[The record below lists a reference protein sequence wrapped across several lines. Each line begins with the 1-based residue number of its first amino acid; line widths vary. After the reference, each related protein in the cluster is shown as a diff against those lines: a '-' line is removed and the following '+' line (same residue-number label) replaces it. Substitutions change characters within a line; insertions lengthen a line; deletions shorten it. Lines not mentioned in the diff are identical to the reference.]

1 MSGGNQMRVRRQLA
15 IYLRDHA
22 VVIYEREHSF
32 PVEPMREKCAD
43 PLGAR
48 CVRAAGK

>member
-1 MSGGNQMRVRRQLA
+1 MSGGNQMRVRGQLA

-22 VVIYEREHSF
+22 MVIYERKQSF

-43 PLGAR
+43 PFSAR
-48 CVRAAGK
+48 CVRAAGQ